1 MANDEFYTPKRV
13 YEVIKNW
20 AVKRYGLEG
29 REIIRPFYKGGGDYK
44 RANYPKGC
52 VVIDNPPFSIGA
64 QIVDFYLEKGID
76 FFLFYQTQKGLSQL
90 KGREGR
96 ISFIACGVSVAYEN
110 QDTKIGTSFLT
121 NLEKENLLLVACDL
135 TEEIRCANTYT
146 QKG

>member
-1 MANDEFYTPKRV
+1 MANEEFYTPKRV
-13 YEVIKNW
+13 YEVIKDW

-29 REIIRPFYKGGGDYK
+29 REIIRPFYKGGDYK

-52 VVIDNPPFSIGA
+52 VVIDNPPFSICS
-64 QIVDFYLEKGID
+64 QIIDFYLEKGID
-76 FFLFYQTQKGLSQL
+76 FFLLYQTTKGLNPL
-90 KGREGR
+90 RER
-96 ISFIACGVSVAYEN
+96 EDKISFIACGASVAYEN

>member
-29 REIIRPFYKGGGDYK
+29 REIIRPFYKGGDYK

-52 VVIDNPPFSIGA
+52 VVIDNPPFSICG

-76 FFLFYQTQKGLSQL
+76 FFLLYQTTKGLNPL
-90 KGREGR
+90 RER
-96 ISFIACGVSVAYEN
+96 EDKISFIACGASVAYEN

>member
-20 AVKRYGLEG
+20 AVKRYGLED
-29 REIIRPFYKGGGDYK
+29 REIIRPFYKWGDYK
-44 RANYPKGC
+44 GPNYPKGC
-52 VVIDNPPFSIGA
+52 VVIDNPPFSICG

-76 FFLFYQTQKGLSQL
+76 FFLLYQTTKGLNPL
-90 KGREGR
+90 KEREDK
-96 ISFIACGVSVAYEN
+96 ISFIACGASVAYEN

>member
-29 REIIRPFYKGGGDYK
+29 REIIRPFYKGGDYK

-52 VVIDNPPFSIGA
+52 VVIDNPPFSICG
-64 QIVDFYLEKGID
+64 QIVDFYLEQGID
-76 FFLFYQTQKGLSQL
+76 FFLLYQTTKGLNPL
-90 KGREGR
+90 RER
-96 ISFIACGVSVAYEN
+96 EDKISFIACGASVAYEN

>member
-1 MANDEFYTPKRV
+1 VANDEFYTPKRV

-29 REIIRPFYKGGGDYK
+29 REIIRPFYKGGDYK

-52 VVIDNPPFSIGA
+52 VVIDNPPFSICG

-76 FFLFYQTQKGLSQL
+76 FFLLYQTTKGLNPL
-90 KGREGR
+90 KEREDK
-96 ISFIACGVSVAYEN
+96 ISFIACGASVAYEN

>member
-13 YEVIKNW
+13 YEVIKDW

-29 REIIRPFYKGGGDYK
+29 REIIRPFYKGGDYK

-52 VVIDNPPFSIGA
+52 VVIDNPPFSICS
-64 QIVDFYLEKGID
+64 QIIDFYLEKGID
-76 FFLFYQTQKGLSQL
+76 FFLLYQTTKGLNPL
-90 KGREGR
+90 RER
-96 ISFIACGVSVAYEN
+96 EDKISFIACGASVAYEN

>member
-13 YEVIKNW
+13 YEVIKDW

-29 REIIRPFYKGGGDYK
+29 REIIRPFYKGGDYK

-52 VVIDNPPFSIGA
+52 VVIDNPPFSICG

-76 FFLFYQTQKGLSQL
+76 FFLLYQTTKGLNPL
-90 KGREGR
+90 KEREDK
-96 ISFIACGVSVAYEN
+96 ISFIACGASVAYEN

>member
-29 REIIRPFYKGGGDYK
+29 REVIRPFYKGGDYK
-44 RANYPKGC
+44 RANYPERC
-52 VVIDNPPFSIGA
+52 VVIDNPPFSIGS

-76 FFLFYQTQKGLSQL
+76 FFLFCQTQKGLNQL

-96 ISFIACGVSVAYEN
+96 ISFIACGARVNFGGAIRVSPDSIA
-110 QDTKIGTSFLT
+110 D
-121 NLEKENLLLVACDL
+121 LERAQEELQKKQQ
-135 TEEIRCANTYT
+135 TELFYID
-146 QKG
+146 

>member
-1 MANDEFYTPKRV
+1 MANDEFYTPKMV
-13 YEVIKNW
+13 YEVIKDW
-20 AVKRYGLEG
+20 AVKKYGLKG
-29 REIIRPFYKGGGDYK
+29 REIIRPFYKGGDYK

-52 VVIDNPPFSIGA
+52 VVIDNPPFSICS
-64 QIVDFYLEKGID
+64 QIIDFYLEKGID
-76 FFLFYQTQKGLSQL
+76 FFLLYQTTKGLNPL
-90 KGREGR
+90 RER
-96 ISFIACGVSVAYEN
+96 EDKISFIACGASVAYEN

>member
-29 REIIRPFYKGGGDYK
+29 REIIRPFYKGGDYK

-52 VVIDNPPFSIGA
+52 VVIDNPPFSIGL

-76 FFLFYQTQKGLSQL
+76 FFLFCQTQKGITTLQRMENRLSLIVCGEKVKYDNQ
-90 KGREGR
+90 EQT
-96 ISFIACGVSVAYEN
+96 ISTSFI
-110 QDTKIGTSFLT
+110 T
-121 NLEKENLLLVACDL
+121 NLEKENLLYVACDL
-135 TEEIRCANTYT
+135 TEEIRCANTSI
-146 QKG
+146 QEG

>member
-1 MANDEFYTPKRV
+1 MANDEFYTPKMV

-29 REIIRPFYKGGGDYK
+29 REIIRPFYRGGDYK

-76 FFLFYQTQKGLSQL
+76 FFLFCQTQKGIDLL
-90 KGREGR
+90 NGREDK
-96 ISFIACGVSVAYEN
+96 ISFIASGARVKYDN
-110 QDTKIGTSFLT
+110 QDNGIATSFIT
-121 NLEKENLLLVACDL
+121 NLEKEQLLIVACDL
-135 TEEIRCANTYT
+135 SEEIKCANTSI
-146 QKG
+146 QEG

>member
-29 REIIRPFYKGGGDYK
+29 REIIRPFYKGGDYK

-76 FFLFYQTQKGLSQL
+76 FFLFCQTQKGIDLL
-90 KGREGR
+90 NAREDK
-96 ISFIACGVSVAYEN
+96 ISFIASGAKVKYDN
-110 QDTKIGTSFLT
+110 QDNGIATSFIT
-121 NLEKENLLLVACDL
+121 NLEKEQLLIVACDL
-135 TEEIRCANTYT
+135 SEEIKCANTNI
-146 QKG
+146 QEG

>member
-13 YEVIKNW
+13 YEVVKNW

-29 REIIRPFYKGGGDYK
+29 REIIRPFYKGGDYK

-76 FFLFYQTQKGLSQL
+76 FFLFCQTQKGIDLL
-90 KGREGR
+90 NAREDK
-96 ISFIACGVSVAYEN
+96 ISFIASGAKVKYDN
-110 QDTKIGTSFLT
+110 QDNGIATSFIT
-121 NLEKENLLLVACDL
+121 NLEKEQLLIVACDL
-135 TEEIRCANTYT
+135 TEEIKCANTNI
-146 QKG
+146 QEG

>member
-1 MANDEFYTPKRV
+1 MANDELYTPNRV

-29 REIIRPFYKGGGDYK
+29 REIIRPFYKGGDYK

-76 FFLFYQTQKGLSQL
+76 FFLFCQTQKGIDLL
-90 KGREGR
+90 NAREDK
-96 ISFIACGVSVAYEN
+96 ISFIASGAKVKYDN
-110 QDTKIGTSFLT
+110 QDNGIATSFIT
-121 NLEKENLLLVACDL
+121 NLEKEQLLIVACDL
-135 TEEIRCANTYT
+135 SEEIKCANTNI
-146 QKG
+146 QEG

>member
-29 REIIRPFYKGGGDYK
+29 REIIRPFYKGGDYK

-52 VVIDNPPFSIGA
+52 VVIDNPTFSICG

-76 FFLFYQTQKGLSQL
+76 FFLLYQTTKGLNPL
-90 KGREGR
+90 KEREDK
-96 ISFIACGVSVAYEN
+96 ISFIACGASVAYEN

>member
-1 MANDEFYTPKRV
+1 MSNDEFYTPKRV

-29 REIIRPFYKGGGDYK
+29 REIIRPFYKGGDYK

-52 VVIDNPPFSIGA
+52 VVIDNPPFSICG

-76 FFLFYQTQKGLSQL
+76 FFLLYQTTKGLNPL
-90 KGREGR
+90 RER
-96 ISFIACGVSVAYEN
+96 EDKISFIACGASVAYEN

>member
-20 AVKRYGLEG
+20 AVKRYGLED
-29 REIIRPFYKGGGDYK
+29 REIIRPFYKGGDYK
-44 RANYPKGC
+44 GANYPKGC
-52 VVIDNPPFSIGA
+52 VVIDNPPFSICG

-76 FFLFYQTQKGLSQL
+76 FFLLYQTTKGLNPL
-90 KGREGR
+90 KEREDK
-96 ISFIACGVSVAYEN
+96 ISFIACGASVAYEN

-135 TEEIRCANTYT
+135 TEEIKCANTYT